1 MNLIIDIGNSVAKLA
16 VFDSNEMVEIRHCS
30 NQTLDQLPD
39 LCNRYAIKKGI
50 LSSVITL
57 NEKCRKQL
65 DELKI
70 PIIELSYRTPVPIKN
85 LYQTPQTLGMDR
97 LAAVVGANALKPGH
111 PLLVIDAGTCITY
124 DFIDGKGQ
132 YHGGNIS
139 PGKRMRFKALHSFT
153 DKLPEICPEGETPAY
168 GQTTETAI
176 RSGVI
181 HGIEFEIM
189 GYISHLMKNYPELLV
204 FLTGGDEFSF
214 ETNLK
219 NTIFADGLL
228 VLKGLN
234 RILTYNDEISETD

>member
-30 NQTLDQLPD
+30 NRTLDQLPD
-39 LCNRYAIKKGI
+39 LCNRYAIRKGI
-50 LSSVITL
+50 LSSVISL
-57 NEKCRKQL
+57 NEECRKQL
-65 DELKI
+65 ADLDF
-70 PIIELSYRTPVPIKN
+70 PIIELNYRTPVPIKN

-97 LAAVVGANALKPGH
+97 LAAVVGANAIQPGK

-124 DFIDGKGQ
+124 DFIDEEGQ

-139 PGKRMRFKALHSFT
+139 PGKRMRFQALHTFT
-153 DKLPEICPEGETPAY
+153 DKLPEIHPEGEIPAY
-168 GQTTETAI
+168 GKSTETAI

-181 HGIEFEIM
+181 HGIEFEIK
-189 GYISHLMKNYPELLV
+189 GYISHLAKNYPELLV
-204 FLTGGDEFSF
+204 FLTGGDDFSF
-214 ETNLK
+214 DTNLK

>member
-16 VFDSNEMVEIRHCS
+16 VFDLNEIVEVRHCS

-57 NEKCRKQL
+57 NEESKKRL
-65 DELKI
+65 DELNI
-70 PIIELSYRTPVPIKN
+70 PIIELNYRTPVPIKN

-97 LAAVVGANALKPGH
+97 LAAVVGANSIQPGK

-124 DFIDGKGQ
+124 DFIDEEGQ
-132 YHGGNIS
+132 YQGGNIS
-139 PGKRMRFKALHSFT
+139 PGKRMRFKALNTFT
-153 DKLPEICPEGETPAY
+153 DKLPEISPEGEKPFY
-168 GQTTETAI
+168 GKTTETAI

-181 HGIEFEIM
+181 QGIEFEIK
-189 GYISHLMKNYPELLV
+189 GYISHLKKNYPELLV

-214 ETNLK
+214 DTNLK

>member
-30 NQTLDQLPD
+30 NRTLDQLPD
-39 LCNRYAIKKGI
+39 LCDQYAIKKGI

-57 NEKCRKQL
+57 SEECRKQL
-65 DELKI
+65 DELNI
-70 PIIELSYRTPVPIKN
+70 PNIELNYRTPVPIKN

-97 LAAVVGANALKPGH
+97 LAAVVGANAIKPGR

-124 DFIDGKGQ
+124 DFIDGEGQ

-139 PGKRMRFKALHSFT
+139 PGKRMRFNALHTFT

-181 HGIEFEIM
+181 HGIEFEIK

>member
-16 VFDSNEMVEIRHCS
+16 VFDSNEIVEVHHCS
-30 NQTLDQLPD
+30 NQLLEQLPG
-39 LCNRYAIKKGI
+39 LCNRYVIEKGI

-57 NEKCRKQL
+57 SEECKKQL
-65 DELKI
+65 DELNI
-70 PIIELSYRTPVPIKN
+70 PIIELDYRTPVPIKN

-97 LAAVVGANALKPGH
+97 LAAVVGANSIQPGK

-124 DFIDGKGQ
+124 DFIDEKGQ

-139 PGKRMRFKALHSFT
+139 PGKRMRFKALHAFT
-153 DKLPEICPEGETPAY
+153 DKLPEINPEGEKPLY
-168 GQTTETAI
+168 GKTTETAI

-181 HGIEFEIM
+181 GGIEFEIM
-189 GYISHLMKNYPELLV
+189 GYISHLKKIYPELLV

-214 ETNLK
+214 DTKLK
-219 NTIFADGLL
+219 NTIFADGFL

-234 RILTYNDEISETD
+234 RILIYNYEISETD